1 MGKAKNNLSG
11 ASHIVQQEEKRRER
25 RGPDPSRELRARGDQ
40 QEMGRGRGGDG
51 RGPTS
56 VEITS
61 DASQD
66 QRCDGELFS
75 ENEDGSLKDKK
86 II

>member
-1 MGKAKNNLSG
+1 
-11 ASHIVQQEEKRRER
+11 
-25 RGPDPSRELRARGDQ
+25 
-40 QEMGRGRGGDG
+40 MGREGEGDG

-75 ENEDGSLKDKK
+75 ENEDGSLKNKK

>member
-1 MGKAKNNLSG
+1 MARG
-11 ASHIVQQEEKRRER
+11 REGGR
-25 RGPDPSRELRARGDQ
+25 RGPA
-40 QEMGRGRGGDG
+40 
-51 RGPTS
+51 S

-66 QRCDGELFS
+66 QRCDEELFS

>member
-1 MGKAKNNLSG
+1 
-11 ASHIVQQEEKRRER
+11 
-25 RGPDPSRELRARGDQ
+25 
-40 QEMGRGRGGDG
+40 MGRGRGGG
-51 RGPTS
+51 RRGPTS

-66 QRCDGELFS
+66 QHCDEELFS
-75 ENEDGSLKDKK
+75 ENKDGSLKDKK